1 MWIFYTFLVSLIVV
15 NIAATGVLIYI
26 SYQFFKAEQ
35 KKKGVLFGVV
45 SVIFAFNLFVIL
57 TS

>member
-1 MWIFYTFLVSLIVV
+1 MWIFYTFLVTLIVV
-15 NIAATGVLIYI
+15 NIAATGVLTYF

-35 KKKGVLFGVV
+35 KKMGVLFAIV